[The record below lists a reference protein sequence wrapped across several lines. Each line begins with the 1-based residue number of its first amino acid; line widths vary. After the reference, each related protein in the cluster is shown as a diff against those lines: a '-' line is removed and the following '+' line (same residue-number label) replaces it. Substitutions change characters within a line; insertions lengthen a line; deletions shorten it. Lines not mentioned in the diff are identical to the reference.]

1 MKKVAIGVVALIVIV
16 VLVMLALPHLIDVN
30 QYRGEIQA
38 QLQSRLNRPVKLG
51 AMSLAVF
58 PLRVQ
63 VQDVSIGEDPRY
75 HSNLPFADVG
85 EMDISVKLFP
95 LLSKTIAIES
105 LTLKRPKIE
114 LIKDQTG
121 VWNFASLGQAPAT
134 PATGTAPAQ
143 AKPAANAPSP
153 AASSGSS
160 FALDKLAI
168 SDGQVAVTDSQKH
181 QARAL
186 YDHIDLTLK
195 DFAPNQPFSIDLAAH
210 VPGKGAETF
219 ELSGKGGPINQAQM
233 LSTPFDGTLKLNE
246 VSLAG
251 AQKFLNTAAL
261 EGTDA
266 MLSGSTDL
274 TNAGGKMSA
283 KGSLK
288 INDAVIHNVQVGY
301 PITADFNVTD
311 DLNNDVIQIGKGDVK
326 LGSTPLAL
334 TGTLNTH
341 AATAVADVNVSA
353 SNASIE
359 DAARLAAAFGVAFSP
374 NAKITGKL
382 TANVHAQ
389 GPTDRLTLNGTVNG
403 HNLEVTGKDIPQAV
417 KVPAIDLAMTP
428 QDIRSNPFTV
438 TCGGTTLTGQ
448 TSIAQYSTP
457 SPTVDATFKTV
468 NAKVDELLGIAKAY
482 GVSAVEGM
490 SGSGAITID
499 VHAAGPIKNTEA
511 MTFTGTGA
519 LQNASLKT
527 PALTQPL
534 NVRNANLQFTQNS
547 LNVTN
552 LAASVGSTNA
562 SGNLSIANFQAPR
575 LTFALAAD
583 KLNITELQKL
593 VASKPAPKKAESSWS
608 LVPSAYAVPTPQ
620 PSFLDTATG
629 SGTITVG
636 SLVYDR
642 TTLTNV
648 HSNVNLNHGV
658 IQLNPLTGQVFGGQ
672 INGSITADLRHE
684 TSGFAVNAKLTG
696 ANANQLLTA
705 VGNTKDTV
713 YGTLNAT
720 VNQTFSTPASGDVT
734 QTLNG
739 PFSFTLTNG
748 KLTKLDLM
756 NELGKIGKFSG
767 GSKGYTAISS
777 MSGTFDVHNGVANTN
792 DLKAALDV
800 GTMAAAGTINLV
812 NEALG
817 LHLTAVLDKGFSQS
831 VGGTGVGGYL
841 NTALGNK
848 NGELVLPVIIT
859 GTMSHPI
866 VAPDM
871 EKIAQMKLNNM
882 VPSAAGLLGGKGG
895 AGGVLGGLLGGS
907 QAQQGQPG
915 QQNAKPAQQNQ
926 QQQLQD
932 ALGGLLGGSKK
943 KPPQ

>member
-1 MKKVAIGVVALIVIV
+1 M
-16 VLVMLALPHLIDVN
+16 
-30 QYRGEIQA
+30 
-38 QLQSRLNRPVKLG
+38 
-51 AMSLAVF
+51 
-58 PLRVQ
+58 
-63 VQDVSIGEDPRY
+63 
-75 HSNLPFADVG
+75 
-85 EMDISVKLFP
+85 
-95 LLSKTIAIES
+95 
-105 LTLKRPKIE
+105 
-114 LIKDQTG
+114 
-121 VWNFASLGQAPAT
+121 
-134 PATGTAPAQ
+134 
-143 AKPAANAPSP
+143 
-153 AASSGSS
+153 
-160 FALDKLAI
+160 
-168 SDGQVAVTDSQKH
+168 
-181 QARAL
+181 

-195 DFAPNQPFSIDLAAH
+195 DFAPNQPFSLDLAAH

-219 ELSGKGGPINQAQM
+219 ELSGKGGPITNTQM

-311 DLNNDVIQIGKGDVK
+311 DLNNDVIQIGKGEVK
-326 LGSTPLAL
+326 LGSTPLAF

-341 AATAVADVNVSA
+341 GPTTLADVNVSA

-403 HNLEVTGKDIPQAV
+403 HDLEVTGKDIPQAV

-428 QDIRSNPFTV
+428 QDIRSNPFTA
-438 TCGGTTLTGQ
+438 TSGATTLSGQ
-448 TSIAQYSTP
+448 MSIAQYTTP

-468 NAKVDELLGIAKAY
+468 NAKLDELLNIAKAY
-482 GVSAVEGM
+482 GVSAAEGM
-490 SGSGAITID
+490 SGSGAVTID
-499 VHAAGPIKNTEA
+499 VHAVGPIKNTDA
-511 MTFTGTGA
+511 MTFTGSGA
-519 LQNASLKT
+519 VQNATLKT
-527 PALTQPL
+527 PSLTQPV

-547 LNVTN
+547 LNVAN

-562 SGNLSIANFQAPR
+562 SGNLSIANFQAPK
-575 LTFALAAD
+575 LTFALTAD
-583 KLNITELQKL
+583 KLNVTELQKL
-593 VASKPAPKKAESSWS
+593 MSNKPAPAKKAESSWS
-608 LVPSAYAVPTPQ
+608 LVPTAYAAPVPH

-629 SGTITVG
+629 SGTFTVG

-642 TTLTNV
+642 TTLSNV

-658 IQLNPLTGQVFGGQ
+658 ITLNPLTAGIFGGQ
-672 INGSITADLRHE
+672 INGSITADLRQA
-684 TSGFAVNAKLTG
+684 TSSFAVNAKLTG
-696 ANANQLLTA
+696 ADANQLLSA
-705 VGNTKDTV
+705 VGNTKDTM

-720 VNQTFSTPASGDVT
+720 MNQTFSTPASGDVT

-739 PFSFTLTNG
+739 PFAFTLTNG

-777 MSGTFDVHNGVANTN
+777 MSGTFDLHNGVANTN

-800 GTMAAAGTINLV
+800 GTMAATGTINLV
-812 NEALG
+812 NEALS

-831 VGGTGVGGYL
+831 VGGSGVGGYL
-841 NTALGNK
+841 NTALANK

-859 GTMSHPI
+859 GTMSHPT
-866 VAPDM
+866 VAPDLQ
-871 EKIAQMKLNNM
+871 KIAQMKLNNL
-882 VPSAAGLLGGKGG
+882 VPSAGGILGSLLGGK
-895 AGGVLGGLLGGS
+895 S
-907 QAQQGQPG
+907 QPQGQQTG
-915 QQNAKPAQQNQ
+915 KPAAQPSQ
-926 QQQLQD
+926 QQQIQD